1 MAEFEL
7 MDELL
12 KQNAQQK
19 KQVDLLYRLARLV
32 RNTDGIHPST
42 AGPAMGQLL
51 LELRLIDGER
61 YFKEVM

>member
-1 MAEFEL
+1 MPEL

-19 KQVDLLYRLARLV
+19 KQVDLLYRMARLV

-42 AGPAMGQLL
+42 SGPAMGQLL
-51 LELRLIDGER
+51 LDLSLIDGER

>member
-1 MAEFEL
+1 MAESEL

>member
-1 MAEFEL
+1 MAESEL

-19 KQVDLLYRLARLV
+19 KQVDILYRLARLV

-42 AGPAMGQLL
+42 AGPLQGQLL

>member
-1 MAEFEL
+1 MAKSEL

-51 LELRLIDGER
+51 LELRLLDGER

>member
-1 MAEFEL
+1 MAESEL

-51 LELRLIDGER
+51 LELRLIDGEP